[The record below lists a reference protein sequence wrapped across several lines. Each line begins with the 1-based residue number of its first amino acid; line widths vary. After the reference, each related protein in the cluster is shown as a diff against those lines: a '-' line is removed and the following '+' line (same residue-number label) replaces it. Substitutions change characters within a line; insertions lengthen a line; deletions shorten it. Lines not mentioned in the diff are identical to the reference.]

1 MCGIFGIY
9 DHPEASNHTY
19 LGLYALQHR
28 GQESAGIVSSDEK
41 QLHHYRQMGL
51 VSEVF
56 SRDILRRLP
65 GRSAIGHVRYSTT
78 GSSELKN
85 AQPFMVDYARGMMAI
100 AHNGNLTNASLIR
113 SELESRGSIF
123 QSNMD
128 TEVIVH
134 LIARSKEK
142 TFFERTVHALRQ
154 VEGAYSLLFL
164 TEKEMVAA
172 RDPLGFRPLVL
183 GSLKDSPVVA
193 SETCAFDLIGATF
206 VRDIEPGEI
215 VIIDSRGPRSVRIGP
230 VAKPARCIFEYVYFA
245 RPDSSL
251 WGRTCHTVRKQL
263 GRQLAAE
270 HPAKADVVVA
280 VPDSGSSAALGFAE
294 ASGLPFEFAY
304 IRNHYVGRTFIAPS
318 QVDRDLK
325 ARVKLNVMPAVVKDK
340 RVVIVDDSIIRG
352 TTTIGRIAELKRAGA
367 REVHMRVSCPP
378 TRHPCFYGVDFP
390 SPDQLIAARM
400 SVGDIQRFLC
410 ADSLGYLS
418 IEGLTAACG
427 GGDGFC
433 RACYDGVYPIPP
445 EEPMAKEC
453 MERKPPPTAQAPP
466 LPAGMDT
473 KAAKRPRLKKA
484 AVAAATP
491 PLDHPEPEAAPAKPA
506 RRATRPAGP
515 AGPAELF

>member
-28 GQESAGIVSSDEK
+28 GQESAGIVSTDEK

-134 LIARSKEK
+134 LIARFKEK
-142 TFFERTVHALRQ
+142 TFLERTIHALRQ
-154 VEGAYSLLFL
+154 AEGAYSLLFL

-193 SETCAFDLIGATF
+193 SETCALDLIGAKF
-206 VRDIEPGEI
+206 IREIEPGEI
-215 VIIDSRGPRSVRIGP
+215 LLINRDGIKSFKPFPR
-230 VAKPARCIFEYVYFA
+230 KQHHQCIFEFIYFA
-245 RPDSSL
+245 RPDSFIFN
-251 WGRTCHTVRKQL
+251 HNVYEMRKSFGAQL
-263 GRQLAAE
+263 SKE
-270 HPAKADVVVA
+270 SPAGVDMVIPI
-280 VPDSGSSAALGFAE
+280 PDSGFPATLGYAAQSKLPLELGM
-294 ASGLPFEFAY
+294 
-304 IRNHYVGRTFIAPS
+304 IRNHYVGRTFIEPE
-318 QVDRDLK
+318 QRIRHFGVK
-325 ARVKLNVMPAVVKDK
+325 IKLNPVRELLTGKK
-340 RVVIVDDSIIRG
+340 VVIVDDSIVRA
-352 TTTIGRIAELKRAGA
+352 TTSRKIVTMFRNAGA
-367 REVHMRVSCPP
+367 REVHVRISSPP
-378 TRHPCFYGVDFP
+378 ITDPCFFGIDTP
-390 SPDQLIAARM
+390 KKSELIA
-400 SVGDIQRFLC
+400 SFHKVKEIQKFIH
-410 ADSLGYLS
+410 ATSLNYLS
-418 IEGLTAACG
+418 LEGLKKCVRGEEENFCYACFTG
-427 GGDGFC
+427 E
-433 RACYDGVYPIPP
+433 YPYS
-445 EEPMAKEC
+445 
-453 MERKPPPTAQAPP
+453 
-466 LPAGMDT
+466 
-473 KAAKRPRLKKA
+473 
-484 AVAAATP
+484 
-491 PLDHPEPEAAPAKPA
+491 
-506 RRATRPAGP
+506 
-515 AGPAELF
+515 F